1 VADAGVPAGRDHAA
15 LQGGL
20 TVLEIGYS
28 HRPVA
33 LGRGGMV
40 ASCHPYATLAG
51 LEVLKTGGTAADA
64 ALAVNGVLAV
74 TQPNMCGIGGDIFV
88 LYYEA
93 ATRTVHFLN
102 GAGRSGA
109 RASLE
114 ELRRRGMTALPVT
127 GAATA
132 SVPGCVR
139 GWAML
144 RERFATRPLA
154 ELLAPAVHYAE
165 RGFPVSSLTS
175 QAIEEFARA
184 TSDAEWHRVFRPA
197 GRSPALGQLLIQ
209 PDLGRTL
216 REIGAEGPDVMYRGR
231 VARAIAE
238 RMAGDGFLTLEDLTE
253 HRGEWAEP
261 LHVTYRGYTVYET
274 PPPTQGLAA
283 LLALN
288 LLEGEPLA
296 DLPVHSTA
304 HLHRLLEMVK
314 LAYADRDRWI
324 GDPAHARLPVAALL
338 SKNYAARRRRAFD
351 PGKAT
356 AYTAGDVDGDTTGFV
371 VADGRGNVASVIQS
385 LFNGFGSGIVV
396 PGTGVLLQNRGR
408 GFRLDPD
415 HPSALAPRKRPFHT
429 LMASI
434 VTRDAEPVVAF
445 STMGGQGQAMFHVQV
460 LTNLLDY
467 GMDPQE
473 AIERPRF
480 VIGTFAGEAEDTVHV
495 ERRVPTD
502 VLDALRALGH
512 AVTAAPALF
521 VRTGHAHAIT
531 FRDGT
536 LLGGAD
542 PRGDGVALG
551 F

>member
-1 VADAGVPAGRDHAA
+1 VS
-15 LQGGL
+15 
-20 TVLEIGYS
+20 VLEIGYS

-40 ASCHPYATLAG
+40 ASCHPYATFAG
-51 LEVLKTGGTAADA
+51 VEVLKAGGTAADA

-102 GAGRSGA
+102 GAGRSGS

-114 ELRRRGMTALPVT
+114 ELRRRGLSALPVT

-144 RERFATRPLA
+144 HERFATRPLT
-154 ELLAPAVHYAE
+154 ELLAPAIHYAE
-165 RGFPVSSLTS
+165 RGFPASSLTR
-175 QAIEEFARA
+175 QAIEEFA
-184 TSDAEWHRVFRPA
+184 TVTPDAEWHRVFRA
-197 GRSPALGQLLIQ
+197 GGRAPALGDVVVQA
-209 PDLGRTL
+209 DLGRTL
-216 REIGAEGPDVMYRGR
+216 REIGTEGPDVMYRGR

-238 RMAGDGFLTLEDLTE
+238 RMAADGFLTLEDLSE
-253 HRGEWAEP
+253 HRGEWGEP
-261 LHVTYRGYTVYET
+261 ISVSYRGYTVYET

-288 LLEGEPLA
+288 LLEGERLA
-296 DLPVHSTA
+296 DVPVHSVE

-324 GDPAHARLPVAALL
+324 ADPAHARVPVAALL
-338 SKNYAARRRRAFD
+338 AKDYAARRRRAFD
-351 PGKAT
+351 PRKAT
-356 AYTAGDVDGDTTGFV
+356 AYAAGDLDGDTTGFV
-371 VADGRGNVASVIQS
+371 VADGRGNIASVIQS

-396 PGTGVLLQNRGR
+396 PGTGVVLQNRGR
-408 GFRLDPD
+408 GFRLDPE
-415 HPSALAPRKRPFHT
+415 HPSVLAPRKRPFHT

-434 VTRDAEPVVAF
+434 VIREGRPVIAF

-480 VIGTFAGEAEDTVHV
+480 VIGAFTAGEPEDTVHL
-495 ERRVPTD
+495 ERRVPAD
-502 VLDALRALGH
+502 VFESLRGRGH
-512 AVTAAPALF
+512 PIKAAPDLF

-542 PRGDGVALG
+542 PRGDGAALG

>member
-1 VADAGVPAGRDHAA
+1 MLHV
-15 LQGGL
+15 
-20 TVLEIGYS
+20 GYS

-40 ASCHPYATLAG
+40 ASAHPYATLAG
-51 LEVLKTGGTAADA
+51 VETLKAGGTAADA

-74 TQPNMCGIGGDIFV
+74 TQPNMCGLGGDIFV
-88 LYYEA
+88 LYHEA
-93 ATRTVHFLN
+93 ATRTVHLLN
-102 GAGRSGA
+102 GAGRSGS

-114 ELRRRGMTALPVT
+114 ELRRRGMAALPVT
-127 GAATA
+127 GAPTV

-139 GWAML
+139 GWMML
-144 RERFATRPLA
+144 HERFATRPLA
-154 ELLAPAVHYAE
+154 TLLAPAIHYAE
-165 RGFPVSSLTS
+165 AGFPVSSLTS
-175 QAIEEFARA
+175 QAIEEFAPI
-184 TSDAEWHRVFRPA
+184 TPDPEWHRVFRPG
-197 GRSPALGQLLIQ
+197 GRTPALGELLVQ

-216 REIGAEGPDVMYRGR
+216 RDIAADGADVMYRGR

-238 RMAGDGFLTLEDLTE
+238 RLAADGFLTLDDLAAHT
-253 HRGEWAEP
+253 GEWGAP
-261 LHVTYRGYTVYET
+261 LSTTYRGHVVYET
-274 PPPTQGLAA
+274 PPPTQGLVA

-296 DLPVHSTA
+296 ALPIESSER
-304 HLHRLLEMVK
+304 LHRLLEMVK

-324 GDPAHARLPVAALL
+324 GDPAHARVPVEALL
-338 SKNYAARRRRAFD
+338 RKDYAASRRRAFD
-351 PGKAT
+351 PGKAGR
-356 AYTAGDVDGDTTGFV
+356 YVGGNPDGDTTGFV
-371 VADGRGNVASVIQS
+371 VADARGNVASVIQS
-385 LFNGFGSGIVV
+385 LYNGFGSGIVA

-408 GFRLDPD
+408 GFRLEPD
-415 HPSALAPRKRPFHT
+415 HPSVLAPRKRPFHT

-434 VTRDAEPVVAF
+434 VTREGRPVIAF
-445 STMGGQGQAMFHVQV
+445 ATMGGQGQAQFHTQV
-460 LTNLLDY
+460 LTNLIDY

-480 VIGTFAGEAEDTVHV
+480 VIGPFAPGEAEETVHL
-495 ERRVPTD
+495 ERRVPAE
-502 VLDALRALGH
+502 VVEALRALGH
-512 AVTAAPALF
+512 PVKAAPDFF

-542 PRGDGVALG
+542 PRGDGAALG